1 MAAEERAAALVDR
14 RPGYPARAL
23 LEAARPLQWTKN
35 LFVFAGIIFSVS
47 VNEPRAWALSLLT
60 FASFC
65 AASSAA
71 YLFNDLVDVE
81 EDREHPT
88 KRWRPLASGRLDV
101 RTARSAAAVLAV
113 LAVGAAVPAGW
124 EVMAIVAGFLA
135 LQVTYSLS
143 LKHVVILDV
152 IAISLLFVLRSAAG
166 AVAIDVR
173 LSPWLAVCTGLL
185 ALFLALGK
193 RRAELIQSAGAVT
206 TRRVLAGYSVEL
218 LDDLLVVV
226 AAATISAYSIYTFTA
241 TESEAMMLTIPFVV
255 YGLFRYFY
263 LLHATGLGEE
273 PETVSVTDRPL
284 ALTVVGWVLTAL
296 AILLIGD

>member
-1 MAAEERAAALVDR
+1 MAAEERTAALVGSR
-14 RPGYPARAL
+14 TGSPARAL

-35 LFVFAGIIFSVS
+35 LFVFAGIVFSVS
-47 VNEPRAWALSLLT
+47 VREPRAWALTLLT
-60 FASFC
+60 FAAFC

-71 YLFNDLVDVE
+71 YLFNDLVDVA

-88 KRWRPLASGRLDV
+88 KRSRPLASGRLDA
-101 RTARSAAAVLAV
+101 RTAQVVALVSAALALGLV
-113 LAVGAAVPAGW
+113 APAGW
-124 EVMAIVAGFLA
+124 EVVGIVLGFVA
-135 LQVTYSLS
+135 LQLTYSLS

-263 LLHATGLGEE
+263 LLRATGLGEE

-284 ALTVVGWVLTAL
+284 AFTVAGWVLTAL
-296 AILLIGD
+296 AILLIVD